1 MSDPSKRKDY
11 IFSTETINALIALGN
26 VLERIYRRMKSEG
39 YDIIDGRI
47 IHLET
52 GKEYE
57 PNHNRKRAYIK
68 RNRER

>member
-1 MSDPSKRKDY
+1 MSADQNDSNF
-11 IFSTETINALIALGN
+11 IFSQETIDSLVALGN
-26 VLERIYRRMKSEG
+26 VLERIYRRMKNEG

-57 PNHNRKRAYIK
+57 AQKAQYYKGN
-68 RNRER
+68 